1 MNLVIV
7 ESPAKSYT
15 IKKYLGKD
23 YEVLASYGHVRDLP
37 KKELGVDVDNDFN
50 PTYIIPPKSR
60 RAISAIKEKAKSAK
74 IVFLAT
80 DHDRE
85 GEAISWHV
93 VQACGLQDQKL
104 KIKNQKVKRITFTE
118 ITKNAI
124 LDAVKNPRELDQ
136 DLVDAQQARRVL
148 DRLVGYKLSPF
159 LWKKITAGLSAG
171 RVQSIAVR
179 LIVDREREIKNF
191 VAKTYFVVLVELVK
205 DKKSFTAKLT
215 SIDGKQITDEILTS
229 KSEVDKIVSEVK
241 SENWKVDT
249 LVKEDKLRFPFPPF
263 TTSTLQQ
270 SANYGL
276 GFTSKKTMK
285 LAQDLYEA
293 GKITYM
299 RTDSTNLSWLAVN
312 SVRKYIEREH
322 GKKYLSEKAMTYKTK
337 SKGAQEAHEAIRP
350 TYIETKPE
358 DLKLKTVTSDHE
370 KLYEMIRNRI
380 IACQMKPMEY
390 EEINVE
396 IKAGKY
402 LFNAQGRTIKFDGFT
417 SLTPIKFP
425 EIDLPKLKTHDILE
439 LKSIKNEEKQTQPPP
454 RYSEP
459 TLIKVLEK
467 EGIGRP
473 STYVPIISTIQQRG
487 YVFLQSRYF
496 YPQEIGEI
504 VTDLLVE
511 NFPDIVD
518 IKFTAKVEE
527 EFDDIAEGKLK
538 WTIMLKKFYDPF
550 ISNINSKN
558 KTVEKSK
565 EFNQKIDKK
574 CPKCQSELMM
584 RVGRFGKF
592 IACTGYPKCKYTEN
606 IVEKSNYK
614 CPKCHDGDVV
624 TRHGKGGKR
633 FWGCNKYPKC
643 DYINFTGPLPLD
655 ISKIKNQK
663 SK

>member
-15 IKKYLGKD
+15 IKEYLGKD
-23 YEVLASYGHVRDLP
+23 YEILASYGHVRDLP
-37 KKELGVDVDNDFN
+37 KKELGVEVEKDFE
-50 PTYIIPPKSR
+50 PKYIIPPKSR
-60 RAISAIKEKAKSAK
+60 RTISAIRKKAKDAK
-74 IVFLAT
+74 IVYLAT

-93 VQACGLQDQKL
+93 VQACGLEDQK
-104 KIKNQKVKRITFTE
+104 IKRITFTE

-124 LDAVKNPRELDQ
+124 LDAVKNPKEIDQ
-136 DLVDAQQARRVL
+136 NLVNAQQARRIL

-191 VAKTYFVVLVELVK
+191 IPKTYYVILAELSK
-205 DKKSFTAKLT
+205 DNKKFTAKLT
-215 SIDGKQITDEILTS
+215 AIDDQPIDDEILTN
-229 KSEVDKIVSEVK
+229 KSALKIVSEAKTGKWAVD
-241 SENWKVDT
+241 KVT
-249 LVKEDKLRFPFPPF
+249 IEDKLRFPFPPF

-312 SVRKYIEREH
+312 SVRKFIEAEY
-322 GKKYLSEKAMTYKTK
+322 GKKYLFDKAINYKTK
-337 SKGAQEAHEAIRP
+337 SKGAQEAHEAIRS

-358 DLKLKTVTSDHE
+358 KLKLKTITPDHT
-370 KLYEMIRNRI
+370 KLYEMIRNRT
-380 IACQMKPMEY
+380 IACQMKPLEY
-390 EEINVE
+390 QETNVGV
-396 IKAGKY
+396 KTGQY
-402 LFNAQGRTIKFDGFT
+402 TFSTRGRKIKFDGFT

-425 EIDLPKLKTHDILE
+425 EIKLPILKVKDNLKLE
-439 LKSIKNEEKQTQPPP
+439 SIKNEEKHTQPPA

-487 YVFLQSRYF
+487 YVFLQNRYF
-496 YPQEIGEI
+496 YPQEIGEM

-511 NFPDIVD
+511 NFPDIVN
-518 IKFTAKVEE
+518 IKFTANVEE
-527 EFDDIAEGKLK
+527 EFDTIAEGKMK
-538 WTIMLKKFYDPF
+538 WTAMLKKFYDPF
-550 ISNINSKN
+550 IANLNTKN

-565 EFNQKIDKK
+565 EFNQKIAKK
-574 CPKCQSELMM
+574 CPKCQSGLIM
-584 RVGRFGKF
+584 RVGKFGKF
-592 IACTGYPKCKYTEN
+592 IACTSYPKCKYTEN

-614 CPKCHDGDVV
+614 CPKCKEGDVV
-624 TRHGKGGKR
+624 TRHGKGGRR

-643 DYINFTGPLPLD
+643 DYINFTGPLPLE
-655 ISKIKNQK
+655 KIRNPEHQIRNKFK
-663 SK
+663 

>member
-23 YEVLASYGHVRDLP
+23 YEILASYGHVRDLP
-37 KKELGVDVDNDFN
+37 KKELGVDVEKDFD
-50 PTYIIPPKSR
+50 PKYIIPPKSR
-60 RAISAIKEKAKSAK
+60 RAISAIKDKAKDAK
-74 IVFLAT
+74 IVYLAT

-93 VQACGLQDQKL
+93 VQACGLQDQK
-104 KIKNQKVKRITFTE
+104 IKRITFTE

-124 LDAVKNPRELDQ
+124 LDAVKNPREIDQ
-136 DLVDAQQARRVL
+136 DLVNAQQARRIL

-191 VAKTYFVVLVELVK
+191 VPKIYFVVLAELSK
-205 DKKSFTAKLT
+205 NKKNFTTKLT
-215 SIDGKQITDEILTS
+215 AIDGKPIEDEILAS
-229 KSEVDKIVSEVK
+229 KKDVDKIVDEAKKEKWLVD
-241 SENWKVDT
+241 KVAA
-249 LVKEDKLRFPFPPF
+249 EDKLRFPFPPF

-299 RTDSTNLSWLAVN
+299 RTDSSNLSWLAVN
-312 SVRKYIEREH
+312 SVRKFIEAEY
-322 GKKYLSEKAMTYKTK
+322 GKRYLSDKAINYKTK

-358 DLKLKTVTSDHE
+358 ELKIKTVTPDHT
-370 KLYEMIRNRI
+370 KLYEMIRNRT

-390 EEINVE
+390 QEINVE
-396 IKAGKY
+396 VKAGKY
-402 LFNAQGRTIKFDGFT
+402 TFSTQGRKIKFDGFT

-425 EIDLPKLKTHDILE
+425 EIELPILKAKDNLKLE
-439 LKSIKNEEKQTQPPP
+439 SIKNEEKQTQPPA

-487 YVFLQSRYF
+487 YVFLQNRFF
-496 YPQEIGEI
+496 YPQEIGEM

-511 NFPDIVD
+511 NFPDIVN
-518 IKFTAKVEE
+518 IKFTANVEE
-527 EFDDIAEGKLK
+527 EFDSIAEGKLK
-538 WTIMLKKFYDPF
+538 WTAMLRKFYDPF
-550 ISNINSKN
+550 IANINTKN

-565 EFNQKIDKK
+565 EFNQKIAKK
-574 CPKCQSELMM
+574 CPKCQSELIM
-584 RVGRFGKF
+584 RVGKFGKF
-592 IACTGYPKCKYTEN
+592 IACTSYPKCKYTEN

-614 CPKCHDGDVV
+614 CPKCKEGDVV
-624 TRHGKGGKR
+624 TRHGKGGRR

-643 DYINFTGPLPLD
+643 DYINFTGPLPAD

-663 SK
+663 SKIQIKNKK